1 MARCE
6 NISYPNFSLTVL
18 RTYQII
24 IKEDLYIHIINFTE
38 SIMGEE
44 QQPVTFDPLA
54 DEKAGK
60 VSFFY
65 ISLLDRTVSRSA
77 LGAVWIRALKLRM
90 RQKVSDP
97 VIKLRIWL

>member
-1 MARCE
+1 MLFFITWLLRVVARCE

-60 VSFFY
+60 VSFFLY
-65 ISLLDRTVSRSA
+65 II
-77 LGAVWIRALKLRM
+77 IRPN
-90 RQKVSDP
+90 S
-97 VIKLRIWL
+97 I